1 MANLTEDD
9 IDLGWNTKNDL
20 PDEIIDATFILNE
33 KGEISKPIESS
44 FGWHILKIIDSK
56 ERKETSYEE
65 VKKQFE
71 KELLLKKVKKQYL
84 ILQDELED
92 LLHLEILLKK
102 YRRF

>member
-20 PDEIIDATFILNE
+20 PDEIIDATFILE
-33 KGEISKPIESS
+33 KGQISKPIESS

-56 ERKETSYEE
+56 ERKEVSYKE
-65 VKKQFE
+65 VEKQFE
-71 KELLLKKVKKQYL
+71 NELFLKKEKKLYL
-84 ILQDELED
+84 IFKMSLKIYW
-92 LLHLEILLKK
+92 HLEILLKK